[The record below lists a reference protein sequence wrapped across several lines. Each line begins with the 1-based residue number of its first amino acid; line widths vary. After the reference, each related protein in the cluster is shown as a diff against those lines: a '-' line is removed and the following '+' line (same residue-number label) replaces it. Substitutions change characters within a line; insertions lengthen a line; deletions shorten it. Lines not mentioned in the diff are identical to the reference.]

1 MKKLVIFSCII
12 LLSAAFSNKE
22 NSHAANMHS
31 FSWLIG
37 KWKMETKK
45 GIIYEK
51 WKSSNDSTLS
61 GKSMLVKNT
70 TGDTVFLEK
79 IQLVYRN
86 NAYYYI
92 PVAEGQNNNQPV
104 EFKLTSHNEN
114 GFIAENPEHDFP
126 KRILYN
132 LITKDSIHAVVD
144 GGPAMPQ
151 KKTNFYYSRQK
162 Q

>member
-1 MKKLVIFSCII
+1 MKRLVIFSGITLI
-12 LLSAAFSNKE
+12 SAAFSNKE
-22 NSHAANMHS
+22 NSYASNMHS

-37 KWKMETKK
+37 AWKMETKR
-45 GIIYEK
+45 GVICEK

-86 NAYYYI
+86 NAYFYI
-92 PVAEGQNNNQPV
+92 PVAEGQNNNDPV
-104 EFKLTSHNEN
+104 EFKITSYNAN
-114 GFIAENPEHDFP
+114 GFVAENPDHDFP
-126 KRILYN
+126 KRIMYN
-132 LITKDSIHAVVD
+132 LITKDSIHAVID
-144 GGPAMPQ
+144 GGPAIPL
-151 KKTNFYYSRQK
+151 KKSNFYYSRIK

>member
-1 MKKLVIFSCII
+1 MKKFVIISCII
-12 LLSAAFSNKE
+12 LVSAAFSNKE
-22 NSHAANMHS
+22 NSNAADMHS
-31 FSWLIG
+31 FDWLIG

-86 NAYYYI
+86 KEYFYI

-104 EFKLTSHNEN
+104 EFKLTSHNET
-114 GFIAENPEHDFP
+114 GFVAENPEHDFP
-126 KRILYN
+126 KRIIYN

-144 GGPAMPQ
+144 GGPAIPQ
-151 KKTNFYYSRQK
+151 KKSNFYYSRQK